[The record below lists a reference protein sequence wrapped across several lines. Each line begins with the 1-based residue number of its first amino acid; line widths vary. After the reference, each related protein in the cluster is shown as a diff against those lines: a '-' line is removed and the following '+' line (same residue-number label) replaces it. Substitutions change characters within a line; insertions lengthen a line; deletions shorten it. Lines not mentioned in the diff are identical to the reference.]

1 MWLSPKQLEDLTGKK
16 RPSAQM
22 RELARSGI
30 PFKVVAG
37 RPIVVQDALYEEVS
51 RRPRFTTPHVLERG

>member
-1 MWLSPKQLEDLTGKK
+1 MWLSPTQLIDLTGKK

-30 PFKVVAG
+30 PFKVVNG
-37 RPIVVQDALYEEVS
+37 RPVVVPDALYEEMS
-51 RRPRFTTPHVLERG
+51 RRPRFTPPHVLERG